1 MKKVVLVCG
10 IIVVAVVAYVML
22 SHRPTTLPLT
32 EKDYE
37 SGNVGIANPIVEYD
51 SLEEVNQLIGCNIKG
66 YPDALLQ
73 RYSIISGEMA
83 QYDFDDKYTVRAMKS
98 DKDISGIYVNGALV
112 SELCEENNIYSI
124 DDNTFYVYWFVGDMQ
139 YGLYGKG
146 VNLNQFTERYDYFK
160 LSV

>member
-1 MKKVVLVCG
+1 MKKVILVCG
-10 IIVVAVVAYVML
+10 IIVIAVVVYVML

-37 SGNVGIANPIVEYD
+37 SGNVGIVNPIVEYNT
-51 SLEEVNQLIGCNIKG
+51 LEEVNQLIGCYINE
-66 YPDALLQ
+66 YPNAVLQ

-98 DKDISGIYVNGALV
+98 DKDISGIYVNGTLA

-124 DDNTFYVYWFVGDMQ
+124 DDNTFYVYWFVGGIQ

-160 LSV
+160 LSE